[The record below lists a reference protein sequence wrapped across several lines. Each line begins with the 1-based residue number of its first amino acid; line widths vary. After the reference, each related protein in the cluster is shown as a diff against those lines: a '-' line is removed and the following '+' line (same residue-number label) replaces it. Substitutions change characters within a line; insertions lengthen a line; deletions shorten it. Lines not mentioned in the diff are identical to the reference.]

1 MVTMY
6 QQREEGF
13 SENLEERMDYT
24 MNISGVTHT
33 AQVLPPP
40 PAEAANAASAEAAV
54 PAGEVAAVG
63 ADAVAFEAQVATQV
77 MDMAQSQFEDAAN
90 QLISQMAATTGVGQ
104 NVDAF
109 A

>member
-1 MVTMY
+1 MVTVY
-6 QQREEGF
+6 LQREEGF

-40 PAEAANAASAEAAV
+40 PAEAAYAASAEAAA

-90 QLISQMAATTGVGQ
+90 QLISQMAAATGVGQ